1 MISFSS
7 WSIKHAIVEA
17 CSVCPNWGEELLVW
31 ALQLS
36 TSLVSGDWWKEN
48 FVFAWPCTPF
58 DFMCL
63 SMFPL
68 WVQFMQSTY
77 LSKVSATDPY
87 KSLALAY
94 TQICCKHWVHVL
106 HVTFT
111 TLSSMSILALK
122 SSLKLQRSSFLR
134 NSFFLFFS
142 LKDEDYYSYHING
155 IWKQTFW
162 LK

>member
-1 MISFSS
+1 MLTT
-7 WSIKHAIVEA
+7 VEA
-17 CSVCPNWGEELLVW
+17 CSFCPDWGEELLGWV
-31 ALQLS
+31 LQLA
-36 TSLVSGDWWKEN
+36 TSVVSGDWWKKN

-106 HVTFT
+106 HI
-111 TLSSMSILALK
+111 SSVFWIALGQTPPLYTHSPLPPPPHPLPPKTKIVPIFSI
-122 SSLKLQRSSFLR
+122 SNFYPS
-134 NSFFLFFS
+134 
-142 LKDEDYYSYHING
+142 
-155 IWKQTFW
+155 
-162 LK
+162 